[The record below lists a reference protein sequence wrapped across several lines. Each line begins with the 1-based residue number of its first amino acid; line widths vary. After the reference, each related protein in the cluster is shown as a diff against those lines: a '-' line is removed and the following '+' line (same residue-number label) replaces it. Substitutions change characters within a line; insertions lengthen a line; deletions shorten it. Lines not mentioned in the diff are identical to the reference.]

1 MTLTSWSL
9 GPSQCSSCLKT
20 SQPLL
25 TVLTLAV
32 LACLCSPRLGL
43 QEGDAAGVGVGVV
56 GVRRLLDESRAPNLR
71 STDST
76 LKPHDSLLALVAPL
90 KPLQPPWK
98 LEEEE
103 EETEDL
109 PDKSGAPNLRSTY
122 SN

>member
-9 GPSQCSSCLKT
+9 GPSQCSSCGKT

-25 TVLTLAV
+25 TALTLAV

-43 QEGDAAGVGVGVV
+43 HEGDAAGIGADMVEVP
-56 GVRRLLDESRAPNLR
+56 RLLDESGAPKNPSR

-90 KPLQPPWK
+90 KPLRPPLK
-98 LEEEE
+98 IEEE
-103 EETEDL
+103 EETGG
-109 PDKSGAPNLRSTY
+109 S
-122 SN
+122 

>member
-43 QEGDAAGVGVGVV
+43 QEGDAA
-56 GVRRLLDESRAPNLR
+56 
-71 STDST
+71 DSAKT
-76 LKPHDSLLALVAPL
+76 TFFTLVAPL
-90 KPLQPPWK
+90 KPLLPPLK
-98 LEEEE
+98 VEEE
-103 EETEDL
+103 EETGG
-109 PDKSGAPNLRSTY
+109 S
-122 SN
+122 